1 MKVTRSWLENYIEIT
16 NTTDEL
22 CHDLTMAGLEVD
34 FESVRKR
41 WKLLVFD
48 RRH

>member
-16 NTTDEL
+16 NSTDEL

-34 FESVRKR
+34 DISKIENDHVI
-41 WKLLVFD
+41 D
-48 RRH
+48 ID

>member
-16 NTTDEL
+16 NSTDEL

-34 FESVRKR
+34 DVSKIENDYNRYR
-41 WKLLVFD
+41 FD
-48 RRH
+48 AK